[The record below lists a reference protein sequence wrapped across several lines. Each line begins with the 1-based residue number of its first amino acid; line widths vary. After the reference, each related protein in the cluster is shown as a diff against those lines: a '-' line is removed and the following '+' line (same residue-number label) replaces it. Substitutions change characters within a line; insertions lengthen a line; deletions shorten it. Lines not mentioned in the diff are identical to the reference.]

1 LATVGL
7 PTASPWLGKRVKDL
21 AFHAMGVRVVNLR
34 RANGQP
40 ENVSD
45 DTELYSGDTLVLS
58 GKSQTLA
65 VAEEKLLRG

>member
-1 LATVGL
+1 MGL
-7 PTASPWLGKRVKDL
+7 PLASPWLGQKVKDL

-40 ENVSD
+40 ENVTD
-45 DTELYSGDTLVLS
+45 ETELHPGDTLVLS

>member
-1 LATVGL
+1 M
-7 PTASPWLGKRVKDL
+7 ASPWLGKQIKDL

-40 ENVSD
+40 ETVSE
-45 DTELYSGDTLVLS
+45 DTALHPGDTLVLS

>member
-1 LATVGL
+1 MGL
-7 PTASPWLGKRVKDL
+7 PLASPWLGKQVQDL

-34 RANGQP
+34 RANGQS
-40 ENVSD
+40 EKVSD
-45 DTELYSGDTLVLS
+45 NTELFSGDTLVLS

>member
-1 LATVGL
+1 MGL
-7 PTASPWLGKRVKDL
+7 PTASPWVGKQVKDL

-34 RANGQP
+34 RANGHP
-40 ENVSD
+40 EPVTD

>member
-1 LATVGL
+1 
-7 PTASPWLGKRVKDL
+7 
-21 AFHAMGVRVVNLR
+21 MGVRVVNLR

-40 ENVSD
+40 EDVTD
-45 DTELYSGDTLVLS
+45 ETELHPGDTLVLS

>member
-1 LATVGL
+1 M
-7 PTASPWLGKRVKDL
+7 ASPWLGKRVKDL

-34 RANGQP
+34 RSHGQN

-45 DTELYSGDTLVLS
+45 ETELYAGDTLVMS
-58 GKSQTLA
+58 GKSQNLA